1 MLILLGQNGRN
12 QQESQLRFTSITHF
26 PADFVFFDYVF
37 QISGNKNADTKKR
50 FINDSFEMTH

>member
-37 QISGNKNADTKKR
+37 QISGNKNADTKKG
-50 FINDSFEMTH
+50 S